1 MSNEFVTVRN
11 LLNGGVAKVRPH
23 IANHEVFGKNLEIVP
38 DGTKPLVPLSKLVA
52 DSRPEPL
59 APFEDEVEDEEYDL
73 EEEED

>member
-38 DGTKPLVPLSKLVA
+38 DGTKPFKSLEELNPK
-52 DSRPEPL
+52 PL
-59 APFEDEVEDEEYDL
+59 APIEDEVEDEEYDL